1 MVCGTW
7 LADSW
12 VCLECIPKQI
22 RYCFWGYPPK
32 DSGKTSGFYCGYC
45 CRIFQHEH
53 RGRLKS
59 IDNYKAELGAD
70 KQKLD
75 EHQSKVTVVIA
86 QCIEVGGCVHLCKLD
101 WSIVRELTLEV
112 ISFQSV
118 EVEHPG
124 WQHYEFH
131 YYMKENNYELKP
143 EHIRGLFKGVDGV
156 WVKDPDVRK
165 VKFSEKLTAAL
176 RRQLTASSA
185 EDAQSLQADCMNSI
199 AQEALGFRG
208 NSFQRPVAGSFLDGS
223 GIELPTDTPDSKSKT
238 KAAASP
244 EASPRTTAS
253 PPATQSSPGAVPG
266 TPRHGLSFGPA
277 PFGPSPAPS
286 FGPAPRSVQAPT
298 PSGEEKPKA
307 KPKVKIE
314 PGQDKPKPNKNPQ
327 QAGAKRGPGRPP
339 ANPLVETDKHVKLFV
354 ESTADSP
361 TWFGAEVKTQMKKFE
376 GLKASVDSMIAKST
390 DLAELPGLQVISKKL
405 SYMHALMES
414 GSVHGV
420 GSESFCVVYDSQK
433 TWCELDPAAPFL
445 CPGWL
450 HWARHK
456 ARINAIKD
464 AKEWLSAIDRRQLE
478 SMGVQGIGSE
488 QAVLLS
494 ERNAMYS
501 KQQSQEQ
508 VIIKL
513 KTLYNHDMDYTFT
526 DEINEFAAGLT
537 FLLDQSVIT
546 DLDERIEYFEEVISS
561 WEAAENGAK
570 DFSVECTS
578 VSGIS
583 SVQCPSVRYIVYP

>member
-1 MVCGTW
+1 M
-7 LADSW
+7 
-12 VCLECIPKQI
+12 
-22 RYCFWGYPPK
+22 
-32 DSGKTSGFYCGYC
+32 
-45 CRIFQHEH
+45 
-53 RGRLKS
+53 
-59 IDNYKAELGAD
+59 
-70 KQKLD
+70 
-75 EHQSKVTVVIA
+75 
-86 QCIEVGGCVHLCKLD
+86 
-101 WSIVRELTLEV
+101 
-112 ISFQSV
+112 
-118 EVEHPG
+118 
-124 WQHYEFH
+124 
-131 YYMKENNYELKP
+131 
-143 EHIRGLFKGVDGV
+143 LF
-156 WVKDPDVRK
+156 R
-165 VKFSEKLTAAL
+165 S
-176 RRQLTASSA
+176 
-185 EDAQSLQADCMNSI
+185 
-199 AQEALGFRG
+199 
-208 NSFQRPVAGSFLDGS
+208 
-223 GIELPTDTPDSKSKT
+223 
-238 KAAASP
+238 
-244 EASPRTTAS
+244 
-253 PPATQSSPGAVPG
+253 
-266 TPRHGLSFGPA
+266 
-277 PFGPSPAPS
+277 PSPAPS

-501 KQQSQEQ
+501 KQQSQEHQ
-508 VIIKL
+508 L
-513 KTLYNHDMDYTFT
+513 QF
-526 DEINEFAAGLT
+526 
-537 FLLDQSVIT
+537 
-546 DLDERIEYFEEVISS
+546 
-561 WEAAENGAK
+561 
-570 DFSVECTS
+570 
-578 VSGIS
+578 
-583 SVQCPSVRYIVYP
+583 

>member
-1 MVCGTW
+1 
-7 LADSW
+7 
-12 VCLECIPKQI
+12 
-22 RYCFWGYPPK
+22 
-32 DSGKTSGFYCGYC
+32 
-45 CRIFQHEH
+45 
-53 RGRLKS
+53 
-59 IDNYKAELGAD
+59 
-70 KQKLD
+70 
-75 EHQSKVTVVIA
+75 
-86 QCIEVGGCVHLCKLD
+86 
-101 WSIVRELTLEV
+101 
-112 ISFQSV
+112 
-118 EVEHPG
+118 
-124 WQHYEFH
+124 
-131 YYMKENNYELKP
+131 
-143 EHIRGLFKGVDGV
+143 
-156 WVKDPDVRK
+156 
-165 VKFSEKLTAAL
+165 
-176 RRQLTASSA
+176 
-185 EDAQSLQADCMNSI
+185 
-199 AQEALGFRG
+199 
-208 NSFQRPVAGSFLDGS
+208 
-223 GIELPTDTPDSKSKT
+223 
-238 KAAASP
+238 
-244 EASPRTTAS
+244 
-253 PPATQSSPGAVPG
+253 
-266 TPRHGLSFGPA
+266 
-277 PFGPSPAPS
+277 
-286 FGPAPRSVQAPT
+286 
-298 PSGEEKPKA
+298 
-307 KPKVKIE
+307 
-314 PGQDKPKPNKNPQ
+314 
-327 QAGAKRGPGRPP
+327 
-339 ANPLVETDKHVKLFV
+339 
-354 ESTADSP
+354 
-361 TWFGAEVKTQMKKFE
+361 
-376 GLKASVDSMIAKST
+376 
-390 DLAELPGLQVISKKL
+390 
-405 SYMHALMES
+405 MHALMES